1 MVETTKDNEKKGNN
15 EVLRFFIEI
24 VKKAD
29 EGTPKNIE
37 SKLKDKRQQTCFICY
52 ALKEG
57 EKVLE
62 LTQSENK

>member
-1 MVETTKDNEKKGNN
+1 MVETTKENEKKGNN

-37 SKLKDKRQQTCFICY
+37 SKLKDKRQQTNFICY
-52 ALKEG
+52 SLTD
-57 EKVLE
+57 EKNFIE
-62 LTQSENK
+62 LL

>member
-52 ALKEG
+52 ALKES

>member
-1 MVETTKDNEKKGNN
+1 MVGTTKENEKKGNN

-37 SKLKDKRQQTCFICY
+37 SKLKDKRQQTNFICY
-52 ALKEG
+52 SLTD
-57 EKVLE
+57 EKNVIE
-62 LTQSENK
+62 LL

>member
-1 MVETTKDNEKKGNN
+1 MVETTKENEKKGNN

-24 VKKAD
+24 VKNTD
-29 EGTPKNIE
+29 ERTPKNIE
-37 SKLKDKRQQTCFICY
+37 SKLKDKRQQTNFICY
-52 ALKEG
+52 SLTEG